1 MKINDW
7 ASSDRPREKMMANGP
22 ESLSETELLAIL
34 INTGHSGQTA
44 VDIAR
49 NILSRCHN
57 NILEFAQTI
66 MRNGNA
72 DHNDKIKGLG
82 PAKIATIQAAL
93 ELGRRKARAEELA
106 RINTSVISCSESI
119 FAHFNSELSTLD
131 HEELWALYMSKN
143 GKPLV
148 KKRLSI
154 GSVDATCADLR
165 KITQPAIEHMASYV
179 ALCHN
184 HPHSGINPSKPDK
197 TLTSKAKEALA
208 LFDVRL
214 IDHLIISDGEYYSFA
229 DNGEI

>member
-57 NILEFAQTI
+57 TILEFAQTI
-66 MRNGNA
+66 MR
-72 DHNDKIKGLG
+72 KIKGLG

-119 FAHFNSELSTLD
+119 FAHFNSELSALD

-143 GKPLV
+143 GKPLI